1 MADTQ
6 QSALPDRE
14 GPEGIGGWL
23 VLPMLG
29 LMLTPILG
37 LVQLHNTDYLGMLQN
52 WQAFSLSQGVLIV
65 AELVISGILNLTAPA
80 LLLFFMFKRWQIFPG
95 WYMIWAFAMPIY
107 SVLDSWAGYLA
118 FPDSFPS
125 LDDAFDKETMRDI
138 YRSVWAAAIW
148 IPYMMRSDRVA
159 NTFVN

>member
-1 MADTQ
+1 M
-6 QSALPDRE
+6 
-14 GPEGIGGWL
+14 
-23 VLPMLG
+23 
-29 LMLTPILG
+29 
-37 LVQLHNTDYLGMLQN
+37 
-52 WQAFSLSQGVLIV
+52 SQGVLIV

-107 SVLDSWAGYLA
+107 SVVDSWAGYLA

>member
-1 MADTQ
+1 
-6 QSALPDRE
+6 
-14 GPEGIGGWL
+14 
-23 VLPMLG
+23 
-29 LMLTPILG
+29 
-37 LVQLHNTDYLGMLQN
+37 MLQN

-107 SVLDSWAGYLA
+107 SVVDSWAGYLA
-118 FPDSFPS
+118 FPDSFPT